1 MSRNYYFL
9 RTHVQQRILTCQC
22 FVFLSD
28 EMQGYKVRFE
38 PKSGFITVSIGN
50 SPTPFVLNPGRWQF
64 SIKSDQY
71 LLVVNEQ
78 PLE

>member
-1 MSRNYYFL
+1 MGEIKAVPDNPA
-9 RTHVQQRILTCQC
+9 
-22 FVFLSD
+22 D

-38 PKSGFITVSIGN
+38 PKSGFVTVSIGN

-71 LLVVNEQ
+71 LVVVCFTNILAQAMLVIFF
-78 PLE
+78 LAL